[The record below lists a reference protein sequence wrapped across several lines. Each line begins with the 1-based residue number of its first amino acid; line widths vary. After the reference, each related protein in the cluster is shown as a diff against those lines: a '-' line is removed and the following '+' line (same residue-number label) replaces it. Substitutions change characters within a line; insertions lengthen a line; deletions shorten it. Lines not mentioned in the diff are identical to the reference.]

1 MSNPHHVPDSTFD
14 NVEIRDNS
22 KVAALDIG
30 SNSFHLV
37 VARIVAG
44 SVQILHRVK
53 QKVRLADGLGTDGA
67 LSEEAMQ
74 RGLDTLKVIAESL
87 QGFDPQSVRVVA
99 THALRKASNAK
110 TFLKA
115 AKKVFPF
122 PIEVISGAEEARLIY
137 QGVAHTNHQQGQRLV
152 VDIGGGSTEFIIGE
166 GFETT
171 ALRSLQ
177 MGCVSYTN
185 RFFRQGELKPKAFE
199 KAITSAQQELEMIDK
214 KYKQIGWNTCIGTS
228 GTIKI
233 IIELAGQLDSTN
245 RENHVCLTDLLTLK
259 DLCCLA
265 GHSRDLQIQG
275 ITDDRRPVFAAG
287 LAILI
292 AAFKSLDIQEM
303 EYSQDA
309 LREGVLY
316 EMEEHLTHPDI
327 RQRSAESLATRYD
340 VDVEQAKRVL
350 ATTMTLHQQCK
361 KAWKIDDKELKNMLA
376 WAALLHEVGLQ
387 INTRRIQRHSGYIL
401 QNIELPGFGQE
412 QQNLLATLTRFYRKK
427 IKVAEIPEFTLLAQE
442 KVFKLIALLRLG
454 VLLNIK
460 RQDGILPKFSVQ
472 ADGDKLH
479 IEFPDKWLEQ
489 KPVFRADF
497 ESESEY
503 IKELGLKLSYI

>member
-1 MSNPHHVPDSTFD
+1 MSNTKTVLDTTFD
-14 NVEIRDNS
+14 NVEIRDS
-22 KVAALDIG
+22 IKVAALDIG

-53 QKVRLADGLGTDGA
+53 QKVRLGDGLGTNGV

-74 RGLDTLKVIAESL
+74 RGLDTLEVIAESL
-87 QGFDPQSVRVVA
+87 QGFEPQCVRVVA

-110 TFLKA
+110 EFLRA
-115 AKKVFPF
+115 AKKIFPF
-122 PIEVISGAEEARLIY
+122 PIEIISGAEEARLIY
-137 QGVAHTNHQQGQRLV
+137 QEGQRLV

-166 GFETT
+166 GFNTNV
-171 ALRSLQ
+171 LRSLQ

-185 RFFRQGELKPKAFE
+185 RFFKQGELKHKAFNR
-199 KAITSAQQELEMIDK
+199 AITSAQQELEMIDK

-233 IIELAGQLDSTN
+233 IIELAAQLDSTN
-245 RENHVCLTDLLTLK
+245 RENHVCLTDLLTLM
-259 DLCCLA
+259 DLCCVA
-265 GHSRDLQIQG
+265 GNSEDLQIQG
-275 ITDDRRPVFAAG
+275 LTDDRRPVFAAG

-292 AAFKSLDIQEM
+292 ATFKSLDIQEM

-316 EMEEHLTHPDI
+316 EMEAHLTHPDI

-350 ATTMTLHQQCK
+350 ATTMDLHQQCN
-361 KAWKIDDKELKNMLA
+361 KAWKIDNEELKNMLA
-376 WAALLHEVGLQ
+376 WSALLHEVGLQ
-387 INTRRIQRHSGYIL
+387 INTRGIQRHSGYIL

-442 KVFKLIALLRLG
+442 QVYKLIALLRLG

-460 RQDGILPKFSVQ
+460 RQDDILPIITLK
-472 ADGDKLH
+472 ADGDTLH
-479 IEFPDKWLEQ
+479 LQFPDKWLEQ
-489 KPVFRADF
+489 KPVFGADIER
-497 ESESEY
+497 ESHY
-503 IKELGLKLSYI
+503 IQELGLKLNYT